1 MRKVV
6 KYISITLAGLLLL
19 IVIALLLTQTAI
31 IKDKVREQLL
41 IVAENQLNLHF
52 ELEELNGNFYNHLE
66 LRNIEAWDKEKEVA
80 KISSLRINYKLLPL
94 LSGQVLIDSLVI
106 EHPEIQLWQKEDSS
120 WNLASYLVA
129 KEKESTEKKQLR
141 LKINLNSVVIDEGS
155 FNVDAFTELIPA
167 QVNDFNL
174 SLGAVVSLPKVRVN
188 LKQLNFSTVE
198 PALALNELSGIFQ
211 LSDQG
216 ISIDSL
222 KIRTQQTM
230 IDANGNYQT
239 VENMDAVVNA
249 GRIDKDELV
258 IFVPGIKLLCSPSV
272 KANVKTV
279 DDVLTASV
287 EMKHENEEVI
297 AELNISSVTKLLEKD
312 VPVPYTTRLLFHKFS
327 VEHWLE
333 IENIE
338 TRLEGTVE
346 LEGKDIRDP
355 DLSTNINAN
364 LKNSSYNSVT
374 FNTFRMNGNW
384 KGNTISGK
392 LNLSSGFGKLALE
405 GRIQNF
411 SSSRDYSLDV
421 YADQFNLTAFFPKI
435 DQTVINGHV
444 KADGHGFNP
453 KTMSSKA
460 SLEFTGSQIY
470 AFRLDSLSSALFW
483 KNNNILVDTIHL
495 YVPGAEAQG
504 NGRFNIDSL
513 FLFTK
518 VNVRIDSL
526 SVIDHLVE
534 LPVTFDSAS
543 AVSTISGP
551 VSTLDIQG
559 DVELFNAEGYNAT
572 VNKTIANYLVNVR
585 PDSLKVTVHSESSE
599 VSYSE
604 IPFDSLRVELEYM
617 NQKLDVTGHVV
628 ITDTLD
634 VKLKTAMLLGDTM
647 QFSVPK
653 FEVSTLLSD
662 YYLKD
667 TLKATVI
674 GTDKLILKDLNLVDA
689 ADSSFLLSANGI
701 ISAVDTNAFHILINQ
716 VDLEQFNRFISGG
729 DSIRGFLDAD
739 VALKGKASNPYLDG
753 SIEILE
759 PAYGKYGF
767 SSLIGSFAY
776 KDQVANASLNI
787 PDFGESFKASA
798 SAAFDAHIDSFRFV
812 YSEPDTFNAS
822 LNFNDVRISQHI
834 SDFIDNDSIS
844 GVLNAQLTARGEFER
859 PQIYGHLDVDKAR
872 YLNKSLGL
880 DFNDLKTSLF
890 FDGNKVSI
898 DTVFIRQK
906 KGFISITGDLEF
918 DSTIVTGNIISSTLV
933 ADADNFLIAKNR
945 SYEILFDANTFLKT
959 GNQNPEFG
967 GQIKV
972 LRSDVFLP
980 AILSREIQDD
990 EEDVPML
997 VEALHLEKDTLLL
1010 DDALGNE
1017 KEKDTKSILDNI
1029 TGRMN
1034 VEIPR
1039 NTWLRSNDMRVELS
1053 GDVDIVKSGPY
1064 FELFGTIDLIRGH
1077 YILYGKKLNIKRSS
1091 IIFNGGEEL
1100 NPTLDFTAEYVYRS
1114 QDREKRY
1121 LELLV
1126 TGTLE
1131 DPEIS
1136 FKLDDAEVTENDG
1149 VSVLLFG
1156 STADEIG
1163 FGEQNGIINS
1173 IGSNAVASLI
1183 TSQLSK
1189 TIGTQLNLDMIEVTA
1204 TENWKSAAF
1213 VVGKYITNDIFV
1225 IYERGFGE
1233 VEGDEIVPE
1242 TFTVEYELNDK
1253 LFLRL
1258 QSGSSITSGIDVILK
1273 FEQETRKNK

>member
-1 MRKVV
+1 MRKVI
-6 KYISITLAGLLLL
+6 KYISIFVAGILLL
-19 IVIALLLTQTAI
+19 ILVLLLLTQTAFFRAKV
-31 IKDKVREQLL
+31 KDRLL
-41 IVAENQLNLHF
+41 IEAEKQLSLHL
-52 ELEELNGNFYNHLE
+52 EVEELNGNFYSDIE
-66 LRNIEAWDKEKEVA
+66 LRNVEAWDEEKKVVSFA
-80 KISSLRINYKLLPL
+80 SLRVRYELLPL
-94 LSGQVLIDSLVI
+94 FRNELLIDSVI
-106 EHPEIQLWQKEDSS
+106 LDQPEISVWQEKDSS
-120 WNLASYLVA
+120 WNFATYLVQ
-129 KEKESTEKKQLR
+129 KEKEPSEKKPLR
-141 LKINLNSVVIDEGS
+141 LKINLNSVVIDDGS
-155 FNVDAFTELIPA
+155 FNVDALAELIPKE
-167 QVNDFNL
+167 VNNFNL
-174 SLGAVVSLPKVRVN
+174 SLGAVVSAQDVSVDLTK
-188 LKQLNFSTVE
+188 LNFSTVE
-198 PALALNELSGIFQ
+198 PALVLNELSGIFQ

-222 KIRTQQTM
+222 KIRTQQSM
-230 IDANGNYQT
+230 IDAIGNYQT

-249 GRIDKDELV
+249 SRINKDELV
-258 IFVPGIKLLCSPSV
+258 IFVPGIRLLCSPSV

-297 AELNISSVTKLLEKD
+297 AELNISSITKLLEKD

-346 LEGKDIRDP
+346 LDGKDVRDP

-364 LKNSSYNSVT
+364 LKKSSYNSVT

-384 KGNTISGK
+384 KDNTISGK
-392 LNLSSGFGKLALE
+392 LDMSSGFGKLALE

-411 SSSRDYSLDV
+411 SSSRDYSLNIL
-421 YADQFNLTAFFPKI
+421 ADQFNLTAFFPQI

-444 KADGHGFNP
+444 KADGQGFDP

-470 AFRLDSLSSALFW
+470 AFRLDSLSSALSW

-495 YVPGAEAQG
+495 YVPGVEAQG
-504 NGRFNIDSL
+504 NGSFNIDSL
-513 FLFTK
+513 YLFSQL
-518 VNVRIDSL
+518 NARIDSL
-526 SVIDHLVE
+526 TLIDHLVE

-543 AVSTISGP
+543 AASTISGP
-551 VSTLDIQG
+551 VNTLDIQG
-559 DVELFNAEGYNAT
+559 DVELFNAEGYNVT

-585 PDSLKVTVHSESSE
+585 PDSVKVTLRSESSE
-599 VSYSE
+599 FSYSE

-634 VKLKTAMLLGDTM
+634 VKLKTAMFLGDTM

-653 FEVSTLLSD
+653 FEVSTLLFD

-701 ISAVDTNAFHILINQ
+701 ISAVDTNAFHILISQ
-716 VDLEQFNRFISGG
+716 VDLEQFNRFISSE
-729 DSIRGFLDAD
+729 DSIRGILDAD
-739 VALKGKASNPYLDG
+739 VVLKGKASNPSLDG
-753 SIEILE
+753 SIEVLE

-767 SSLIGSFAY
+767 SSLKGSFAY
-776 KDQVANASLNI
+776 KDQLANASLSI
-787 PDFGESFKASA
+787 PDFGESFKLSA
-798 SAAFDAHIDSFRFV
+798 SAVFDAHIDSFRFV

-822 LNFNDVRISQHI
+822 LNFNDIRISQHI
-834 SDFIDNDSIS
+834 SDFIENDSIS
-844 GVLNAQLTARGEFER
+844 GVLNAQLTARGEFAS
-859 PQIYGHLDVDKAR
+859 PQIYGHIDVDKAR

-880 DFNDLKTSLF
+880 DFHDLKTSLF

-906 KGFISITGDLEF
+906 KGLISISGDLEF
-918 DSTIVTGNIISSTLV
+918 DSTIIAGNIISSSLE
-933 ADADNFLIAKNR
+933 ANADNFLIAKNR

-1010 DDALGNE
+1010 DETLGNE
-1017 KEKDTKSILDNI
+1017 KEKNTKSILDNI

-1053 GDVDIVKSGPY
+1053 GDIDIVKSGPY

-1077 YILYGKKLNIKRSS
+1077 YILYGKKLNIKKSS

-1204 TENWKSAAF
+1204 TESWKSAAF

-1258 QSGSSITSGIDVILK
+1258 QSGSSITSGIDIILK
-1273 FEQETRKNK
+1273 FEQEKKKIK